1 VLGNFGFGV
10 DEHIDL
16 GIKFDPSTGIYGMD
30 FFVCLSRPGKRVHTK
45 KRARGVIGRSQRV
58 TKEDAMKWF
67 KERLAGTVM

>member
-1 VLGNFGFGV
+1 M

-30 FFVCLSRPGKRVHTK
+30 FYVILSRPGLRVRSK
-45 KRARGVIGRSQRV
+45 KRGRSVIGKRHKV

-67 KERLAGTVM
+67 KERLGGTVV